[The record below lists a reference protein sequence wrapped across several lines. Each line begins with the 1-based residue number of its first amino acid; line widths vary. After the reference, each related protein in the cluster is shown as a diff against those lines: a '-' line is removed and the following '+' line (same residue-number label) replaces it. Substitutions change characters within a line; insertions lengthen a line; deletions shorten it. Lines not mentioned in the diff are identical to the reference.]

1 MSDPMTNMN
10 KNEDVLASIRRLVAD
25 SQKARVSLA
34 QQARNGEPANE
45 GATPAELFLLTSD
58 FRVERKASTPEPRT
72 QNAAPSPDD
81 ADAPA
86 ASNVA
91 PLILRPE
98 LEVAQ
103 TPESEPTEHAEQ
115 ADAAEAH
122 TAHDDALEAAS
133 QDHAEVAVTEVSE
146 AAEEAL
152 TQSDAPA
159 VEAWDAGDWESG
171 DWDAK
176 LDDTPDAQAAEHVES
191 LSLEERIAELEV
203 AVGAHEGEWEPD
215 GSENLDAEIPREVP
229 KGFAQAHPASE
240 DASQDDVSEDA
251 WDDTL
256 NGEQHAAPKGE
267 QSDEQSG
274 EMPQD
279 VSAAEEAASEAPQ
292 ELRADETDAAPLPE
306 AAFVSQVQDDP
317 AGIIDEAE
325 LRAVVADVL
334 GEELRGPLG
343 ERMTRNIRRLVKREV
358 ARALAM
364 RDLR

>member
-72 QNAAPSPDD
+72 QSAAPSPDD

-103 TPESEPTEHAEQ
+103 TPESEPTEPAAQ
-115 ADAAEAH
+115 ADVAEA
-122 TAHDDALEAAS
+122 
-133 QDHAEVAVTEVSE
+133 EVSE

-159 VEAWDAGDWESG
+159 VDAWDAGDWDSSNWESG

-240 DASQDDVSEDA
+240 DASQDDVSVEA
-251 WDDTL
+251 WDDTF
-256 NGEQHAAPKGE
+256 NGEQHTAPKGE
-267 QSDEQSG
+267 QSDEQSA

-279 VSAAEEAASEAPQ
+279 VAALEDAASEAPQ